1 MDLPES
7 YVVRVYRREPHVVEG
22 VVVTVET
29 GEASPFHTAVE
40 LWSVLCRYPL
50 PRPTSI
56 HSIEEERT

>member
-7 YVVRVYRREPHVVEG
+7 YVVRVYRREPNAVEG

-29 GEASPFHTAVE
+29 GEAAPFHTSIE

-50 PRPTSI
+50 PRPLPI
-56 HSIEEERT
+56 DPMEENGT